1 MRNIWRLEWV
11 RDTKFGTDVF
21 NKIILNAPKCE
32 GYSFYCFWF
41 IKGKLPPPSQI
52 RVKNLSNFWKTPDIP
67 LINCEIN
74 LVLTWSEKCVITN
87 KAATDAD
94 PDADP
99 AVATANTQISATFK
113 IKNTKLYV
121 PLVNLSTEND
131 NKLLEQ
137 LKTGFKRTIRWNKY
151 KSEMPNQTKTNSLN
165 NLIDLTFSR
174 VNRLFVLS
182 FENAGDRTSFSKYYT
197 QKVVLMF

>member
-1 MRNIWRLEWV
+1 M
-11 RDTKFGTDVF
+11 
-21 NKIILNAPKCE
+21 
-32 GYSFYCFWF
+32 
-41 IKGKLPPPSQI
+41 
-52 RVKNLSNFWKTPDIP
+52 P

-74 LVLTWSEKCVITN
+74 LVLTWPEKCVITS

-99 AVATANTQISATFK
+99 AVATANSQISATFK

-151 KSEMPNQTKTNSLN
+151 KSEMSNQTKTNSLN

-174 VNRLFVLS
+174 VDRLFVLS

-197 QKVVLMF
+197 QKVVLMFYLMTNVFLMCQ